1 MKIKKLKILYFKVLP
16 SILISTGIVILL
28 ITFGPILL
36 SELWYSLKVSG
47 NKQII
52 LSDNLSLDNQAGGGQ
67 GSVFGA
73 LLSATPTIISPVN
86 KDFSIIVEKI
96 GINAPV
102 VANVSVTDPKKY
114 NEALKEGIAHALTSD
129 YPSTKPGNV
138 YLFAHASLNFW
149 DMGKYSTVFNLLR
162 KLENKD
168 KIHLFYNEKHFIY
181 EVVGKE
187 VYKGWNTY
195 PISRPVIEPILTLQT
210 CDPPG
215 TTLNRMVITARLIN
229 YNDPELAE

>member
-1 MKIKKLKILYFKVLP
+1 M
-16 SILISTGIVILL
+16 
-28 ITFGPILL
+28 
-36 SELWYSLKVSG
+36 
-47 NKQII
+47 
-52 LSDNLSLDNQAGGGQ
+52 
-67 GSVFGA
+67 
-73 LLSATPTIISPVN
+73 
-86 KDFSIIVEKI
+86 
-96 GINAPV
+96 
-102 VANVSVTDPKKY
+102 
-114 NEALKEGIAHALTSD
+114 TSD
-129 YPSTKPGNV
+129 YPSINPGNV

-215 TTLNRMVITARLIN
+215 TTLNRMVITARLVN